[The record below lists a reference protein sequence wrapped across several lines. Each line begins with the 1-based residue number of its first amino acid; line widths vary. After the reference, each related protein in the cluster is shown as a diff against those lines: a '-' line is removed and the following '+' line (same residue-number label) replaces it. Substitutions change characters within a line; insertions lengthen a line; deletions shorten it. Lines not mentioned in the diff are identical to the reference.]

1 MSYVRAEQ
9 ILPDEIIEL
18 IQTYVDGACIYIP
31 RKENQRREWGDKTEI
46 KQELIR
52 RNKDIFYAF
61 QQGCTIENL
70 ALQYYLS
77 QKSIQRIVYQKR
89 KEESIYES
97 TL

>member
-31 RKENQRREWGDKTEI
+31 RKENHRREWGDKTKI
-46 KQELIR
+46 KQELIE
-52 RNKDIFYAF
+52 RNQEIFTAF
-61 QQGCTIENL
+61 LQGCRIEDL

-77 QKSIQRIVYQKR
+77 EKSIQRIVYQMR
-89 KEESIYES
+89 KDEFLYES
-97 TL
+97 TP